1 MYKRQVQ
8 DGDGVIVWYDADGT
22 EVIRKSY
29 IDGEV
34 DLPKKSVKEFSVKEE
49 LLPGA
54 MLVDP
59 QEKSIDE
66 VINGIN
72 SLLDDIMQHSI
83 EESVEDEEKT
93 EIEAA
98 VDWSELQDR
107 DGVTYL
113 LGTNNPY
120 TGYATLHKNG
130 LIGSEMSY
138 KEGKPHGLWTK
149 WYKNGQK
156 ASEMNFEEGKSNGTW
171 TEWYENE
178 QKKSET
184 IWKDGKLT
192 DGFRPS
198 WYENGQKKEEIN
210 FKDGKRNGFATF
222 YNMDGTVERRESYK
236 DDKRVKE

>member
-1 MYKRQVQ
+1 MSAVTWKPDGEKCPVTNVQ

-34 DLPKKSVKEFSVKEE
+34 DLS
-49 LLPGA
+49 L
-54 MLVDP
+54 
-59 QEKSIDE
+59 KSIDE
-66 VINGIN
+66 VINGID

-93 EIEAA
+93 ETITRKNEIEAA
-98 VDWSELQDR
+98 VDWSELHDR
-107 DGVTYL
+107 EGVTYL
-113 LGTNNPY
+113 LGTDNPY

-156 ASEMNFEEGKSNGTW
+156 MSEMNFDEGKPNGTW
-171 TEWYENE
+171 KEWYENE
-178 QKKSET
+178 QKKSEI
-184 IWKDGKLT
+184 IWKAGKLA
-192 DGFRPS
+192 DGFRTS
-198 WYENGQKKEEIN
+198 WYENGQKKEKMN
-210 FKDGKRNGFATF
+210 FKDGKRNGFAIF
-222 YNMDGTVERRESYK
+222 YNMDGTEERRESYK
-236 DDKRVKE
+236 DDKRVKD